1 MTWPTPGGGTG
12 VAILVGHLI
21 RSLNEDTGSAGRSHG
36 SPGCSSAFVCAHW
49 TGRTDGAQKRAP
61 RMGSEVEDGAVVGV
75 LAVADG
81 DGAVGRASDLDTG
94 SVGLAT
100 AGLAPAFVLR

>member
-1 MTWPTPGGGTG
+1 
-12 VAILVGHLI
+12 
-21 RSLNEDTGSAGRSHG
+21 
-36 SPGCSSAFVCAHW
+36 
-49 TGRTDGAQKRAP
+49 
-61 RMGSEVEDGAVVGV
+61 MGSEVEDGAVVGV